1 MMIHFIRPFW
11 LLALIPALFYFTWI
25 ICSSRQK
32 NPWQKICDPH
42 LLAKLLQENKM
53 KSQRFFYS
61 ILLFF
66 FIIAIFAL
74 SGPSWQKTQLPVY
87 RDINS
92 TMLVLDLSPAM
103 LTNDLTPERL
113 SRAKFKIRDLIT
125 NSQNTQMGLVAF
137 SGEAFVASPL
147 AQDANTLK
155 GIVDELHPQI
165 MPLSGSDIGQGLTE
179 ALTLL
184 KQSDV
189 QNSSVLLITCSEP
202 TTNSWTAAKALREAG
217 YQLNILAMLPSN
229 SETKAVISALKELAK
244 IGGGSFNLFT
254 PDATDIENI
263 LQSYSGNQTVKDQ
276 NVEDAKFW
284 RDAGP
289 WFCLLLI
296 PLVMLILREKTV

>member
-1 MMIHFIRPFW
+1 MIIHFIRPFW
-11 LLALIPALFYFTWI
+11 LLALIPALFYFAWI
-25 ICSSRQK
+25 IFSTRQK
-32 NPWQKICDPH
+32 NPWLKICDPH
-42 LLAKLLQENKM
+42 LLPKLVQENKI
-53 KSQRFFYS
+53 KSHRFFYS
-61 ILLFF
+61 VLLFF
-66 FIIAIFAL
+66 FFIAIFAL
-74 SGPSWQKTQLPVY
+74 AGPSWQKTKLPVY

-125 NSQNTQMGLVAF
+125 SGQNTQMGLVVF

-147 AQDANTLK
+147 AQDANTLN
-155 GIVDELHPQI
+155 GIMDDLHPQI

-179 ALTLL
+179 ALALL

-202 TTNSWTAAKALREAG
+202 TASSWTAAKALREAG

-229 SETKAVISALKELAK
+229 SDTKAAISALKELAK
-244 IGGGSFNLFT
+244 IGGGFFYLFT
-254 PDATDIENI
+254 PDATDIQNI
-263 LQSYSGNQTVKDQ
+263 LLNITGNQTIKDQ

-289 WFCLLLI
+289 WLCLLLI
-296 PLVMLILREKTV
+296 PLVLLILREKMA